1 MISFKDLPIKNCYEV
16 KFSHGGH
23 LFAVVN
29 NVMVQ
34 VFNFYTL
41 DQPPHYQFKAQ
52 TGKFQAMCWEEDDLG
67 VYLGTS
73 DGFVYYYKL
82 EDPTVRLPV
91 LSVPGL
97 SVKTIASIFVAKD

>member
-1 MISFKDLPIKNCYEV
+1 MNLKDLSIKNCYEV

-34 VFNFYTL
+34 LFNFYTL

-52 TGKFQAMCWEEDDLG
+52 AGYGLAYIENSKQWLG
-67 VYLGTS
+67 S
-73 DGFVYYYKL
+73 KM
-82 EDPTVRLPV
+82 
-91 LSVPGL
+91 
-97 SVKTIASIFVAKD
+97 I